1 MSKLTETQKDVLIS
15 LYNEGKMDTEIAAAL
30 NITRGAVQYW
40 RRKFG
45 LETKFQYS
53 KVSKIDTVKF
63 ESLFYEGKSDA
74 EIAKELGMSYDGVY
88 AHRIRHGYIRE
99 NRRFGKAIPL
109 TDFQEQVL
117 IGTMLGDSTME
128 RRSTNASLMCAHCY
142 EKEEYTKYKAEIFNS
157 LCPKLYYISQHDS
170 RTGKTYTRCTIKLP
184 ANPELNKY
192 YDAFYKPKKII
203 SEEILKKFTDV
214 SLAFL
219 FMDDGC
225 GSQGNYTIATN
236 CFPKESLM
244 LFRQFLLDK
253 FNIYSSITSG
263 NTLYIK
269 HRSLDLFTSLVE
281 PYMCDCMKYKL
292 IK

>member
-1 MSKLTETQKDVLIS
+1 MSKITETQKDLLIS
-15 LYNEGKMDTEIAAAL
+15 LYNEGKMDTEIASIL
-30 NITRGAVQYW
+30 GITRAGIQYW
-40 RRKFG
+40 RKKLG

-53 KVSKIDTVKF
+53 KISKIDTIKF
-63 ESLFYEGKSDA
+63 EHLFNEGKSDA

-88 AHRIRHGYIRE
+88 AHRIRHGYLRE
-99 NRRFGKAIPL
+99 NRKFGKSIPL

-117 IGTMLGDSTME
+117 IGTLLGDSTME
-128 RRSTNASLMCAHCY
+128 RRSANATLICSHCI

-157 LCPKLYYISQHDS
+157 LHPKVYYISQHDN
-170 RTGKTYTRCTIKLP
+170 RTEKTYSRCTMKLP

-192 YDAFYKPKKII
+192 YNAFYKPKKTI
-203 SEEILKKFTDV
+203 SKEILKMFTAV
-214 SLAFL
+214 SLAFM

-236 CFPKESLM
+236 CFLKETLI
-244 LFRQFLLDK
+244 LFKQFLLDK
-253 FNIYSSITSG
+253 FNIYSTITSG